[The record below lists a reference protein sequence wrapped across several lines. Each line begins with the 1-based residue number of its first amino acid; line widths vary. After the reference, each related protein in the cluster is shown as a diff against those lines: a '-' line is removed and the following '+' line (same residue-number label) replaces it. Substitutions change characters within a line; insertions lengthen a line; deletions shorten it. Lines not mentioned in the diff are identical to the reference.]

1 MSETA
6 SINYRFR
13 ELQSRY
19 VNGGQIMRS
28 IWKGAISFGLV
39 TIPVGLYA
47 ATENKRPKFRQ
58 LRDSDHSPIK
68 YKRVAE
74 TDGVE
79 VPFDNIVKG
88 YEIDKGRYVVFT
100 SEELSDIAKGVS
112 GGVVDVVQFVDQA
125 DIDPIYYRTTYY
137 LAPEKTGVKAY
148 RILEKALTD
157 KSMIG
162 IAKVA
167 IREKEYLATLRADD
181 GVILMETM
189 FWPDEIREP
198 AFETLEAAEDQEVRK
213 EEVKMAEM
221 IIDNLTGAFDPS
233 AWNDESRE
241 KIEAAAQLK
250 VDGQEIVAPEA
261 PQPTGVVDLMDALK
275 ASVEATKAKKAG

>member
-1 MSETA
+1 
-6 SINYRFR
+6 
-13 ELQSRY
+13 
-19 VNGGQIMRS
+19 MRS

-74 TDGVE
+74 ADGVE
-79 VPFDNIVKG
+79 VPFENIVKG
-88 YEIDKGRYVVFT
+88 YEIDKGRFVVFT
-100 SEELSDIAKGVS
+100 AEELSDIAKGS
-112 GGVVDVVQFVDQA
+112 TGGVVDVVQFVDQA
-125 DIDPIYYRTTYY
+125 DIDPIYYRSTYY

-148 RILEKALTD
+148 RILERALEA
-157 KSMIG
+157 KNMVG

-167 IREKEYLATLRADD
+167 IREREYLATLRADD
-181 GVILMETM
+181 GVIIMETM
-189 FWPDEIREP
+189 YWPDEIREP
-198 AFETLEAAEDQEVRK
+198 AFETLEAEEQEVRQD
-213 EEVKMAEM
+213 EIKMAEM
-221 IIDNLTGAFDPS
+221 IIDNLTASFDPS

-241 KIEAAAQLK
+241 AVEAAAQLK
-250 VDGQEIVAPEA
+250 VDGQEIVAPQA
-261 PQPTGVVDLMDALK
+261 PTPTGVVDLMEALK